1 MLRLK
6 QERLKKGWT
15 LLDVAYRTQI
25 GPSVISEVERG
36 RRQAYPVWEHRLV
49 ALFGIP
55 AQDLFQEVPD
65 D

>member
-1 MLRLK
+1 MLRLR

-36 RRQAYPVWEHRLV
+36 RRKAYPSWEHRLV
-49 ALFGIP
+49 MLFKIP
-55 AQDLFQEVPD
+55 AKDLFQEIPD